1 MNTKRKSSVGGTNT
15 LAIDAEPRARSL
27 AIETRRRR
35 RYLTVHLTDGRLHS
49 VPLSFYPTLAR
60 ATPADRANWRSIGG
74 GIGFHWSRLDFDLPV
89 RGLLEGRREVTRPAR
104 TRRKA
109 G

>member
-1 MNTKRKSSVGGTNT
+1 MSTKPKSSDSGTST
-15 LAIDAEPRARSL
+15 LVPETEPRARSL
-27 AIETRRRR
+27 KIETRRGR
-35 RYLTVHLTDGRLHS
+35 RYLTVSLHDGRLHS

-60 ATPADRANWRSIGG
+60 ATPGQRSRWRSIGG
-74 GIGFHWSRLDFDLPV
+74 GIGFHWALLDFDLPV
-89 RGLLEGRREVTRPAR
+89 RGFLEGRREATRSTR

>member
-1 MNTKRKSSVGGTNT
+1 LELESG
-15 LAIDAEPRARSL
+15 PRARSL

-35 RYLTVHLTDGRLHS
+35 RYLTVQLTDGRLHS

-60 ATPADRANWRSIGG
+60 ATPAERSHWRSIGG
-74 GIGFHWSRLDFDLPV
+74 GVGFHWPRLDFDLPV
-89 RGLLEGRREVTRPAR
+89 RGLLEGLREAGRPAR
-104 TRRKA
+104 ARRKA